1 LAHDRSRRAPLSHS
15 FKLTFPALS
24 RTVRAMKLRK
34 ITPADVVI
42 FIGVLVNVIV
52 IALILYYFVL

>member
-1 LAHDRSRRAPLSHS
+1 
-15 FKLTFPALS
+15 
-24 RTVRAMKLRK
+24 MKSLK

-42 FIGVLVNVIV
+42 FIGIVVNVIV

>member
-1 LAHDRSRRAPLSHS
+1 
-15 FKLTFPALS
+15 
-24 RTVRAMKLRK
+24 MKLRK

-42 FIGVLVNVIV
+42 FIGALVNVIV

>member
-1 LAHDRSRRAPLSHS
+1 MPLSHS
-15 FKLTFPALS
+15 FKLTFLALS

-42 FIGVLVNVIV
+42 FIGALVNVIV
-52 IALILYYFVL
+52 IAFILYYFVL

>member
-1 LAHDRSRRAPLSHS
+1 MRP
-15 FKLTFPALS
+15 
-24 RTVRAMKLRK
+24 RK

-42 FIGVLVNVIV
+42 FAGILVNVIV

>member
-1 LAHDRSRRAPLSHS
+1 MKFR
-15 FKLTFPALS
+15 KL
-24 RTVRAMKLRK
+24 
-34 ITPADVVI
+34 TPADVVI

>member
-1 LAHDRSRRAPLSHS
+1 
-15 FKLTFPALS
+15 
-24 RTVRAMKLRK
+24 MKLRK
-34 ITPADVVI
+34 FTPADVVI